1 MGAGAQI
8 NSEKKGRTILMVAA
22 SKGYIELISE
32 ILSKDAWVNNVDSD
46 SRIALHYAIDNKA
59 ENLDVVNLLIEHG
72 SDVNQATIN
81 DGHTP
86 LMMAVL
92 RGHKHIVKI
101 FVDLGVRLDA
111 IECNNNN
118 TALHL
123 ACLNG
128 EKDIVE
134 MLATESSFA

>member
-1 MGAGAQI
+1 MATDTYLQLCQQLMLDAGISGTMSTVVSQSGELGRVTNWINTATKEVENHVSCIHHLVGAGAQI

-72 SDVNQATIN
+72 SDVN
-81 DGHTP
+81 
-86 LMMAVL
+86 
-92 RGHKHIVKI
+92 
-101 FVDLGVRLDA
+101 
-111 IECNNNN
+111 
-118 TALHL
+118 
-123 ACLNG
+123 
-128 EKDIVE
+128 
-134 MLATESSFA
+134 

>member
-1 MGAGAQI
+1 
-8 NSEKKGRTILMVAA
+8 
-22 SKGYIELISE
+22 
-32 ILSKDAWVNNVDSD
+32 
-46 SRIALHYAIDNKA
+46 
-59 ENLDVVNLLIEHG
+59 
-72 SDVNQATIN
+72 
-81 DGHTP
+81 
-86 LMMAVL
+86 MMAVL

-134 MLATESSFA
+134 MLATE